1 MAGSPKLWDAV
12 RTAVDSGQKKGMF
25 ILTDS
30 STPVRKGILHSGT
43 GRMATL
49 RMHTMSLYE
58 SGDSIGTAIQLPDG
72 RWGAFEI
79 KLGMNQ
85 VDEAAEKLI
94 AFTEKIR
101 SDGGRVPEFLCVIV
115 GLSSYAYRRED
126 GVYVVPITA
135 LRDRRAS

>member
-1 MAGSPKLWDAV
+1 
-12 RTAVDSGQKKGMF
+12 MF
-25 ILTDS
+25 ILTGS

-94 AFTEKIR
+94 ASTEKIR
-101 SDGGRVPEFLCVIV
+101 NDNGRVPEFLCVIV

>member
-1 MAGSPKLWDAV
+1 MAGGPKLWDAV

-79 KLGMNQ
+79 KLGMN
-85 VDEAAEKLI
+85 
-94 AFTEKIR
+94 
-101 SDGGRVPEFLCVIV
+101 
-115 GLSSYAYRRED
+115 
-126 GVYVVPITA
+126 
-135 LRDRRAS
+135 